1 MGSLNEYKTLAEK
14 EQFYN
19 CIRIETEQEFDNYFN
34 QIQTNSNGYAFRSI
48 NEAKFKLYSSAQRQW
63 IWNDLSN
70 AHTSFNNY
78 ILSLISQIQQNSNI
92 TTFFSS
98 NKIPTNDFVILA
110 LLQHY
115 SQPSPLIDFTYN
127 PLTTLFFA
135 FDRMTPSNN
144 GTIDDYVSIYRI
156 NYDQPCFCS
165 IQEVNTN
172 GVLNLEKE
180 LQKLDIPISK
190 IDTSS
195 VTTSIANLNYTNYSS
210 LDYILIHGDK
220 MGITN
225 ISIPLLGFTCTYDIT
240 NPNLKNQ
247 EGLFILNTSEDKSL
261 GELLREKHRF
271 VSPLIDC
278 FDVRKE
284 LGNENEVEDRLYEI
298 QYKGYTPVI
307 AHVERYFKD
316 SLDIERIQDFIDNG
330 YLIQVNATSF
340 LGYHGK
346 HAQKFAYQLLNQG
359 LLHVIATDTH
369 RCDGHRSPC
378 LQEVFDLLVKKYS
391 YEDIH
396 TLMYE
401 NPLHIIN
408 NEEVDLIEGKTSFF
422 KKIFKRR

>member
-284 LGNENEVEDRLYEI
+284 LGPYI
-298 QYKGYTPVI
+298 QSK
-307 AHVERYFKD
+307 
-316 SLDIERIQDFIDNG
+316 
-330 YLIQVNATSF
+330 YLIP
-340 LGYHGK
+340 
-346 HAQKFAYQLLNQG
+346 QKIDRNMIYPNDSDSKNIGSWLTN
-359 LLHVIATDTH
+359 D
-369 RCDGHRSPC
+369 
-378 LQEVFDLLVKKYS
+378 K
-391 YEDIH
+391 
-396 TLMYE
+396 
-401 NPLHIIN
+401 N
-408 NEEVDLIEGKTSFF
+408 
-422 KKIFKRR
+422 KI